1 MEREEWERE
10 REANERWVQM
20 REKELAL
27 LRKLEED
34 RKKEREE
41 EEKRKEEE
49 KRQERDAW
57 RGVERG
63 SDVPRF
69 WFK

>member
-1 MEREEWERE
+1 MERDEVERE
-10 REANERWVQM
+10 REANEHWVQM
-20 REKELAL
+20 REKEL
-27 LRKLEED
+27 EEA

-41 EEKRKEEE
+41 EEKREKERKEEE
-49 KRQERDAW
+49 KRQEREAW

-63 SDVPRF
+63 SDEPRF